1 MDKQTDIKLTYT
13 QKFKNRTMQG
23 LFWILP
29 IAAILM
35 IIFWLY
41 EKIDLIVT
49 TFLDFIG
56 INPQNNEFLWV
67 VGVVAVFILI
77 LYLIGYLIKT
87 QIAFYVESLFHDIPG
102 FSTIKDIIGIFNS
115 SKEGDNKVLVVAIR
129 GFANEGY
136 NIGLMYSQK
145 ESIIKDHYTVTLS
158 MTPIPNGGYMF
169 EVHKDNIFIIE
180 HATFDDNLQYL
191 LSMGVKSIAEVLK
204 VKPKSLDEM
213 QSLNEWLAGKSKE
226 N

>member
-1 MDKQTDIKLTYT
+1 MENQET
-13 QKFKNRTMQG
+13 QKTFMEKFKNRTIQG

-41 EKIDLIVT
+41 EKIDLIVNS
-49 TFLDFIG
+49 FLNLIG
-56 INPQNNEFLWV
+56 VNPQNNEFLWII
-67 VGVVAVFILI
+67 GVVFVFILI
-77 LYLIGYLIKT
+77 LYIIGYLIKT
-87 QIAFYVESLFHDIPG
+87 QIAHYVESLFHDIPG
-102 FSTIKDIIGIFNS
+102 FSTLKDIIGIFNS
-115 SKEGDNKVLVVAIR
+115 SKEGANKVLVVAIR

-180 HATFDDNLQYL
+180 NATFDDNLQYL
-191 LSMGVKSIAEVLK
+191 LSMGVRSIAEVLN
-204 VKPKSLDEM
+204 VKPKSIEEM
-213 QSLNEWLAGKSKE
+213 QSISEWLKE
-226 N
+226 NPQD

>member
-1 MDKQTDIKLTYT
+1 MDIQKTFTK
-13 QKFKNRTMQG
+13 KFKNRTIQG

-41 EKIDLIVT
+41 EKIDLIVSNL
-49 TFLDFIG
+49 LDLVG
-56 INPQNNEFLWV
+56 INPQNNEFLWII
-67 VGVVAVFILI
+67 GVVALFIFILYI
-77 LYLIGYLIKT
+77 IGYLIKT
-87 QIAFYVESLFHDIPG
+87 QLAVYVEGLFHDIPG
-102 FSTIKDIIGIFNS
+102 FSTLKDIIGIFNS
-115 SKEGDNKVLVVAIR
+115 SKEGENKVLVVAIR

-145 ESIIKDHYTVTLS
+145 ESILKDHYTVTLS

-169 EVHKDNIFIIE
+169 EVHKDNIYVIE
-180 HATFDDNLQYL
+180 KATFDHNLQYL
-191 LSMGVKSIAEVLK
+191 LSMGVRSLREVLS
-204 VKPKSLDEM
+204 VQA
-213 QSLNEWLAGKSKE
+213 QSINELQTITEWLEE

>member
-1 MDKQTDIKLTYT
+1 MEDKQTETTFLER
-13 QKFKNRTMQG
+13 FKNRTIQG

-35 IIFWLY
+35 IIVWLY
-41 EKIDLIVT
+41 ERIDLIVNS
-49 TFLDFIG
+49 FLNLIG

-67 VGVVAVFILI
+67 VGVVLVFILI
-77 LYLIGYLIKT
+77 LYIIGYLIKT
-87 QIAFYVESLFHDIPG
+87 KIAYYVESLFHDIPG

-115 SKEGDNKVLVVAIR
+115 SKEGANKVLVVAIR

-180 HATFDDNLQYL
+180 KATFDDNLQYL
-191 LSMGVKSIAEVLK
+191 LSMGVRSITEVLN
-204 VKPKSLDEM
+204 VKPKNIEEM
-213 QSLNEWLAGKSKE
+213 QSISEWLTEKGL
-226 N
+226 

>member
-1 MDKQTDIKLTYT
+1 MEDKQVETTFLER
-13 QKFKNRTMQG
+13 FKNRTIQG

-35 IIFWLY
+35 IIVWLY
-41 EKIDLIVT
+41 EKIDLLVNS
-49 TFLDFIG
+49 FLNLIG
-56 INPQNNEFLWV
+56 INPQNNEFLWI
-67 VGVVAVFILI
+67 VGVVLVFILI
-77 LYLIGYLIKT
+77 LYIIGYLIKT
-87 QIAFYVESLFHDIPG
+87 QIAHYVESLFHDIPG

-115 SKEGDNKVLVVAIR
+115 SKEGANKVLVVAIR

-180 HATFDDNLQYL
+180 NATFDDNLQYL
-191 LSMGVKSIAEVLK
+191 LSMGVRSITEVLN
-204 VKPKSLDEM
+204 VKPKNIEEM
-213 QSLNEWLAGKSKE
+213 QSISEWLTE
-226 N
+226 NPKKD

>member
-1 MDKQTDIKLTYT
+1 MQNNKTTFKER
-13 QKFKNRTMQG
+13 FKNRTIQG

-41 EKIDLIVT
+41 DKIDLIVST
-49 TFLDFIG
+49 LLDFIG
-56 INPQNNEFLWV
+56 INPQNNEFLWII
-67 VGVVAVFILI
+67 GVVVFFIFILYI
-77 LYLIGYLIKT
+77 IGYLIKT

-102 FSTIKDIIGIFNS
+102 FSTLKDIIGIFNS
-115 SKEGDNKVLVVAIR
+115 SKEGANKVLVVAIR

-169 EVHKDNIFIIE
+169 EVHKDNIFIIDN
-180 HATFDDNLQYL
+180 ANFDDNLQYL
-191 LSMGVKSIAEVLK
+191 LSMGVKSISEILK

-213 QSLNEWLAGKSKE
+213 QSLSEWLKNNSR
-226 N
+226 NS

>member
-1 MDKQTDIKLTYT
+1 MPNQETKKTFTE
-13 QKFKNRTMQG
+13 KFKNRTIQG

-41 EKIDLIVT
+41 EKIDLIVN
-49 TFLDFIG
+49 TFLNLIG

-67 VGVVAVFILI
+67 IGVVLVFIFI
-77 LYLIGYLIKT
+77 LYIIGYLIKT
-87 QIAFYVESLFHDIPG
+87 QLAHYVESLFHDIPG
-102 FSTIKDIIGIFNS
+102 FSTLKDIIGIFNS
-115 SKEGDNKVLVVAIR
+115 SKEGANKVLVVAIR

-136 NIGLMYSQK
+136 NIGLMYSQN

-158 MTPIPNGGYMF
+158 QTPLPNGGYLF

-180 HATFDDNLQYL
+180 EATFDDNLQYL
-191 LSMGVKSIAEVLK
+191 LSMGVKSMKDIIG
-204 VKPKSLDEM
+204 VKSKSIEEM
-213 QSLNEWLAGKSKE
+213 TPLNEWLESHQ
-226 N
+226 

>member
-1 MDKQTDIKLTYT
+1 MEIDNSKTFV
-13 QKFKNRTMQG
+13 QKFKSRTMQG

-35 IIFWLY
+35 IIFWVY
-41 EKIDLIVT
+41 DKIDNIVNL
-49 TFLDFIG
+49 FLDFIG

-67 VGVVAVFILI
+67 VGVVFVFVFILYI
-77 LYLIGYLIKT
+77 IGYLIKT
-87 QIAFYVESLFHDIPG
+87 QIAHYVESLFHDIPG
-102 FSTIKDIIGIFNS
+102 FSTLKDIIGIFNS
-115 SKEGDNKVLVVAIR
+115 SKEGANKVLVVAIR

-169 EVHKDNIFIIE
+169 EVPKEDIFIIE

-191 LSMGVKSIAEVLK
+191 LSMGVRSIAEVLN
-204 VKPKSLDEM
+204 VKPKKIEEM
-213 QSLNEWLAGKSKE
+213 QTIDQWLKE
-226 N
+226 NHQED